1 MKTYLINLDRSPD
14 RLAFFRN
21 QAEEIGLSFE
31 RMAAIDGKLLPDTTW
46 KSFVAKKFEFQPINV
61 FEAAVFLSH
70 KSIWERIVRHRIP
83 MATVF
88 EDDVVLSATTPHTL
102 NAIEQ
107 GNLSFDLIKIETTL
121 RPVILSKQ
129 QINLSSG
136 DSLRSLKS
144 WHGGTAGYVIS
155 LEGAQKL
162 SQATNLIADQVDQV
176 LFNPLSSISK
186 TLRILQCFPG
196 VCVQKDLQN
205 RNTVATFDSTIE
217 RKRSRGK
224 LFRHGPLVDLQRL
237 LKKFKQKRI
246 AQRLAQL
253 PENEQIVVPM
263 SVTDSAGI
271 SKSIAA

>member
-14 RLAFFRN
+14 RLAFFRH
-21 QAEEIGLSFE
+21 QAEEVGLTFE
-31 RMAAIDGKLLPDTTW
+31 RMGAIDGKLLPDATW
-46 KSFVAKKFEFQPINV
+46 RSFVAKKFEFQPINV

-88 EDDVVLSATTPHTL
+88 EDDVVLSATIPHTL

-121 RPVILSKQ
+121 RSVVLSKQ
-129 QINLSSG
+129 QTKLSSG
-136 DSLRSLKS
+136 NSLRSLMS
-144 WHGGTAGYVIS
+144 WHGGAAGYVIS
-155 LEGAQKL
+155 LEGAEKL
-162 SQATNLIADQVDQV
+162 SRATNLIADQVDQI
-176 LFNPLSSISK
+176 LFNPLSSIST
-186 TLRILQCFPG
+186 TLRILQCFPA

-205 RNTVATFDSTIE
+205 RNHQATFESTIE
-217 RKRSRGK
+217 RKKTRGR
-224 LFRHGPLVDLQRL
+224 LFRHGPIVDLQRL
-237 LKKFKQKRI
+237 LKKFKQKRL
-246 AQRLAQL
+246 AQRLAHL

-263 SVTDSAGI
+263 SGTDSVGF